1 MLAVLVE
8 RQQVRD
14 WYTTKEFAQA
24 VGARYA
30 VALNSG
36 LRLVAHVPGS
46 RSHFA
51 EGSEVHLSWAPDR
64 IWILPPE
71 KEGD

>member
-1 MLAVLVE
+1 
-8 RQQVRD
+8 
-14 WYTTKEFAQA
+14 
-24 VGARYA
+24 
-30 VALNSG
+30 
-36 LRLVAHVPGS
+36 VPGS

-71 KEGD
+71 KGGD